1 MDAMISESKTKQEEN
16 ELKLMK
22 ENIELMS
29 LDQITDGIEG
39 TLKNL
44 EDFNM
49 FDNVPKEETQDTKS
63 ITGDTSKA
71 PTGILNTTN
80 VDPNLFAQAP
90 ANTTTNQGLTQV
102 ENALLSDEEKA
113 IRLRQRGLA

>member
-1 MDAMISESKTKQEEN
+1 
-16 ELKLMK
+16 MK

-90 ANTTTNQGLTQV
+90 ANTTTNQGLTEV
-102 ENALLSDEEKA
+102 ENALLREDEK
-113 IRLRQRGLA
+113 ILRLRQRGLA